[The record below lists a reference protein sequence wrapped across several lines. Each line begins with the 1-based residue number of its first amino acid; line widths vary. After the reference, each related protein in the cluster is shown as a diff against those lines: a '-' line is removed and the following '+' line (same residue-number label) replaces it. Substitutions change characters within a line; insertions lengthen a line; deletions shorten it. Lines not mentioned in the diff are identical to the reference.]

1 MIRVG
6 DRVKVVRLDKYLTDL
21 MANDVMHGHIVDQ
34 SPLGRVGVVTDVYYN
49 PAMHRTE
56 AVVLSEGS
64 SWIFEPWCLMKTAL
78 Q

>member
-6 DRVKVVRLDKYLTDL
+6 DRVKVVRVDKYLSDL
-21 MANDVMHGHIVDQ
+21 LANDAMRGHIVVQ
-34 SPLGRVGVVTDVYYN
+34 SPLGRVGIVTEVRYN
-49 PAMHRTE
+49 PAMKRTE